1 MTTSPVDGLLPAVTR
16 KERLVIGAVML
27 ALFMAALEQTIVGP
41 AMGDIA
47 ADLGGGGLLPWTATG
62 YLLAATA
69 SSPILGAIAD
79 LRGRRMALL
88 GCVGLFLLGSV
99 LSALADSLPM
109 LVLARIV
116 QGAGAGG
123 LTSLPFVVIAD
134 RVPMHRRATY
144 SAYISTIYA
153 VASIFGPIA
162 GGFLSDFV
170 HWTAI
175 FWINVP
181 IAIMV
186 IVAVITLF
194 EAEPDRHSRRSID
207 FPGALL
213 LIVGTTLSVLWLN
226 AATGTEAAILPAWS
240 LGLAALVFWAG
251 FAWRML
257 LAASPLVPLSILT
270 ERTILLSALGLL
282 CCQGSNI
289 GMAVYLPLYYQNV
302 FDLSASQAGIAILG
316 LLGGIMSGAY
326 IPPQL
331 LRLNPHYKPLVVGAA
346 ALALCGALALTA
358 VLAFS
363 PTIVGVE
370 LASIALGLGI
380 GSAYP
385 IFTLATQN
393 AAGSSR
399 MGAAIG
405 VLGFMRAMGG
415 TIGVA
420 VVGAVAVASG
430 LTGAGGA
437 GASGIP
443 MWTISLVACGLLAV
457 CLLALSML
465 PSRALEGYAKA
476 RS

>member
-1 MTTSPVDGLLPAVTR
+1 MTTSPLADAAATATR

-41 AMGDIA
+41 AMGDITR
-47 ADLGGGGLLPWTATG
+47 DLGGGGLLPWMATA

-79 LRGRRMALL
+79 QRGRRVALFA
-88 GCVGLFLLGSV
+88 CVSLFLVGSV
-99 LSALADSLPM
+99 LSALANSLPL
-109 LVLARIV
+109 LVAARIV

-134 RVPMHRRATY
+134 KVPMHRRATY

-153 VASIFGPIA
+153 IASIFGPIA
-162 GGFLSDFV
+162 GGILADFV

-181 IAIMV
+181 IAILV
-186 IVAVITLF
+186 ISAVAVLF
-194 EAEPDRHSRRSID
+194 EPEEERHGKRAID
-207 FPGALL
+207 YPGALL
-213 LIVGTTLSVLWLN
+213 LVSGTTCSVLWLN
-226 AATGTEAAILPAWS
+226 AVTGTDASALPTPL
-240 LGLAALVFWAG
+240 LGLLALGFWAG

-257 LAASPLVPLSILT
+257 SAATPLVPLTVLT

-302 FDLSASQAGIAILG
+302 FGLSASEAGFAILG
-316 LLGGIMSGAY
+316 LLCGIMSGAY

-331 LRLNPHYKPLVVGAA
+331 LRLDPRYKPLAVGAA
-346 ALALCGALALTA
+346 AFALCGALGLTA
-358 VLAFS
+358 VLALM
-363 PTIVGVE
+363 PTLVGVE
-370 LASIALGLGI
+370 IATVALGLGI

-393 AAGSSR
+393 AAGPGR

-430 LTGAGGA
+430 LTDTGPAVA
-437 GASGIP
+437 TGIP
-443 MWTISLVACGLLAV
+443 MWTISLVASGLLAV

-465 PSRALEGYAKA
+465 PSRALDGYAKA
-476 RS
+476 G